1 MQNEIWDKKFV
12 VKSVSEVQKIAVK
25 SVSKTQKIVVKNVN
39 KTQKIVVKNVNTAK
53 SSLYILAGRDIIYVY
68 GRGKG

>member
-25 SVSKTQKIVVKNVN
+25 SVSKTQKFVV
-39 KTQKIVVKNVNTAK
+39 
-53 SSLYILAGRDIIYVY
+53 YFGGAGYNICIWKR
-68 GRGKG
+68 

>member
-25 SVSKTQKIVVKNVN
+25 SVR
-39 KTQKIVVKNVNTAK
+39 KTQKIVVKNVNTVK

-68 GRGKG
+68 GRCKG